1 MEQISVLIIE
11 YSMDHMSKIKKI
23 LEKILI
29 SLEVDYKFFE
39 EKRYEESKELIK
51 KERFDIILLSDTIFG
66 SRISLPLIEIIKEYN
81 TKALTFYI
89 YSNRDLKDE
98 AVKLGLKFCFKKKFS
113 ITNIRIIK
121 DDDVNKITN
130 IIKETYINKKP
141 YA

>member
-51 KERFDIILLSDTIFG
+51 KKDLILFFYLTLFSD
-66 SRISLPLIEIIKEYN
+66 LELVYH
-81 TKALTFYI
+81 
-89 YSNRDLKDE
+89 
-98 AVKLGLKFCFKKKFS
+98 
-113 ITNIRIIK
+113 
-121 DDDVNKITN
+121 
-130 IIKETYINKKP
+130 
-141 YA
+141 